1 MTPRQIAA
9 VGVARLGLP
18 VPMAKLVTIQ
28 AIAAALQCEE
38 TAEIFAD
45 ALAEWIRTRELES
58 QCLEALCP
66 LLVSPI
72 HPAVIARIRKAIGHP
87 SLASDLLLSLAT
99 GDPVVLPSWTG
110 CHSGPAPELLTIE
123 AEEQALGAHQFIP
136 PLFTHKLEAL
146 QNKSG
151 YPFLRQWAFEFSV
164 LCDRTGNKGDG
175 HFDYFIG
182 SERGNTG
189 QFVANKGH
197 LARSAYLRTLACAV
211 EHWGMPEANAMR
223 RAVDA
228 CPAEPIFLQLALQ
241 PPPPWAPVV
250 HGRTSAESAN
260 PQALVCAVIQQMEA
274 ELQHRIMHCS
284 LAVIDEPLCH
294 AELDVF
300 ALVRK
305 QDDYDPQQA
314 IDFYL
319 NLLGKATP
327 NRDRL
332 RAFVSPN
339 LGHEGTETLHFVPI
353 MLPLIGPGVGYLQS
367 DILCRIPYMP
377 VSTSNVPDLELVPE
391 ADGSV
396 LRSEGYEVGKWYWW
410 PWNWKPSHPPEWP
423 TPMAC
428 CISLDSAVAQ
438 KIAEDL
444 GGRLEHVWRLTVWQR
459 DQHYGEW
466 SSNSQVGF
474 TRTLDI
480 GN

>member
-28 AIAAALQCEE
+28 AIATALQREE

-45 ALAEWIRTRELES
+45 ALAEWIGTRELES

-66 LLVSPI
+66 LLVSSI
-72 HPAVIARIRKAIGHP
+72 HPATIARIRKAIGHP

-99 GDPVVLPSWTG
+99 GAPVALPSWTG
-110 CHSGPAPELLTIE
+110 CHSGPAPDLLAVE
-123 AEEQALGAHQFIP
+123 AEEQALRAHQFIP
-136 PLFTHKLEAL
+136 PLFTSKLEAL

-175 HFDYFIG
+175 HLDYFIG

-211 EHWGMPEANAMR
+211 EHWGMPEATAMR
-223 RAVDA
+223 CAVDA
-228 CPAEPIFLQLALQ
+228 CPAEPIFLKLALQ
-241 PPPPWAPVV
+241 PPPPWAPIV
-250 HGRTSAESAN
+250 HGRVAAETAN
-260 PQALVCAVIQQMEA
+260 PQALACAVIQQMEA
-274 ELQHRIMHCS
+274 GLQHRIMHCS

-294 AELDVF
+294 AELEVF
-300 ALVRK
+300 ALVRT
-305 QDDYDPQQA
+305 QDNYDPQQA

-319 NLLGKATP
+319 HLLGEATP
-327 NRDRL
+327 NRDGT

-339 LGHEGTETLHFVPI
+339 MGHEGTESLRFVPI
-353 MLPLIGPGVGYLQS
+353 MLPLIGPGVGYLQN
-367 DILCRIPYMP
+367 DILCRVPYIP
-377 VSTSNVPDLELVPE
+377 VSTNNVPNLELVPE
-391 ADGSV
+391 TDGSV
-396 LRSEGYEVGKWYWW
+396 LRSEGREVGMWNWW
-410 PWNWKPSHPPEWP
+410 PWNWKPSHPPRWP

-428 CISLDSAVAQ
+428 CTSLDVTVAQ
-438 KIAEDL
+438 QIADDL
-444 GGRLEHVWRLTVWQR
+444 GGRLEHVWRLTMWQR
-459 DQHYGEW
+459 EQKYGEW
-466 SSNSQVGF
+466 RSTRQVGF
-474 TRTLDI
+474 TRTLGLI
-480 GN
+480 S